1 MDQVAKLAEFQ
12 IWLLAEPENLSQSS
26 QNQSRGEV
34 SLSDIAV
41 TNDTSSNESQLN
53 LDSFKN
59 EEIIEQIKSVNI
71 DTISP
76 LEALNFL
83 YSIKRQLI

>member
-1 MDQVAKLAEFQ
+1 MAKLAGVPNMV
-12 IWLLAEPENLSQSS
+12 ISRARKILANLE

>member
-1 MDQVAKLAEFQ
+1 MVISRARKILA
-12 IWLLAEPENLSQSS
+12 NLE